1 MTRLLLALAAP
12 LSLLACDSIKDAV
25 ATGEPQTS
33 YCEALCDWAVSCA
46 DEERGVDVAALTA
59 SCLAEA
65 EAADPDCAAAG
76 AGELDPISSEA
87 LAACTEAIAE
97 SAGAG
102 ECAAFTGS
110 IDELKAGTPPAA
122 CATQGADAQATFT
135 EVQSATTESN
145 EELCERFTESFCV
158 QLDTCITADLFGGSI
173 PSEVTDLLGDPVDL
187 CVSELDA
194 VTSTCIAEDLY
205 SPEEDLSDLNTAR
218 QGARECLAELESLSC
233 EQLFSG
239 EVPELCG
246 ASFTDTETAL
256 SFFEAL
262 AGIAV
267 QYQNAQ

>member
-1 MTRLLLALAAP
+1 MTRLLLGLAAP

-194 VTSTCIAEDLY
+194 VTSTCVAEDLY

-239 EVPELCG
+239 KVPELCG